1 MPNVSKITDAL
12 RENVLFRRA
21 MGFAWHIAGIA
32 FCWWCSFEILAIRF
46 EYELD
51 PEFDWAYTEYLWLA
65 ILVFLSVI
73 IVFRLYQ
80 GLWRFFTFRD
90 CVVTGVA
97 FLSGTLVLAL
107 AIFLFNG
114 RTFAG
119 FPRSVFLIN
128 FMLILGWEIAG
139 RGFVRLL
146 REWRIERAFGASP
159 DQKRVVLVGKPEEC
173 DGLIRSLN
181 RQAGQLGKIVAI
193 VTEEARHKGGKLHGI
208 RISTDLESVGEL
220 VANLGAEVVL
230 ILPPYTGPNRVRR
243 IVDSVSDLQLKC
255 EFRVVP
261 SVDDITAGKVD
272 VSQIRKVEIED
283 LLNRKSHDIDF
294 ERLREFISGKRILIT
309 GAGGS
314 IGSEICRQVLKLAP
328 KSMTLFEVSE
338 FLLFEIERELQAE
351 IGETKI
357 IAVTGDVKKTYDVR
371 KAIDRAGGIDI
382 IFHAAAYKHVDLMER
397 NPFSCFE
404 NNVVGTATLAQVAE
418 EAGVEQF
425 VLISSDKA
433 VRPTSLMGA
442 SKRLAERVLIER
454 SPCVTKYQAV
464 RFGNVLGSSGSVVP
478 IFKKQI
484 AKGGPVTVSSKEV
497 TRFFMTIP
505 EAVELVLAASAIGE
519 DRRVL
524 VLEMGKPVKIDTL
537 ARKMIELS
545 GFVPDVDIPIIYTG
559 LKSGEKEYEELLTD
573 DENVTRTEVD
583 RIWVVARKSE
593 AEKGSLDIGHLLE
606 LIDEQKEQAIREYAH
621 SLIPG
626 SRLMDGRND
635 SSSGKVAA
643 S

>member
-1 MPNVSKITDAL
+1 M
-12 RENVLFRRA
+12 
-21 MGFAWHIAGIA
+21 
-32 FCWWCSFEILAIRF
+32 
-46 EYELD
+46 
-51 PEFDWAYTEYLWLA
+51 
-65 ILVFLSVI
+65 
-73 IVFRLYQ
+73 
-80 GLWRFFTFRD
+80 
-90 CVVTGVA
+90 
-97 FLSGTLVLAL
+97 
-107 AIFLFNG
+107 
-114 RTFAG
+114 
-119 FPRSVFLIN
+119 
-128 FMLILGWEIAG
+128 
-139 RGFVRLL
+139 
-146 REWRIERAFGASP
+146 
-159 DQKRVVLVGKPEEC
+159 
-173 DGLIRSLN
+173 
-181 RQAGQLGKIVAI
+181 
-193 VTEEARHKGGKLHGI
+193 
-208 RISTDLESVGEL
+208 
-220 VANLGAEVVL
+220 
-230 ILPPYTGPNRVRR
+230 RR
-243 IVDSVSDLQLKC
+243 IVGSVSDLQLKC

-454 SPCVTKYQAV
+454 SPCATKYQAV

>member
-1 MPNVSKITDAL
+1 MISSSQITSAL
-12 RENVLFRRA
+12 RDSVVFRRA
-21 MGFAWHIAGIA
+21 MGFAWHIVGIV
-32 FCWWCSFEILAIRF
+32 FCWWTAYAIRF
-46 EYELD
+46 EFD
-51 PEFDWAYTEYLWLA
+51 VSPEHDTSFVKHLWVALV
-65 ILVFLSVI
+65 VFLSA
-73 IVFRLYQ
+73 IVAFRLYQ

-97 FLSGTLVLAL
+97 FFTGTVALGL
-107 AIFLFNG
+107 AIYFHNG
-114 RTFAG
+114 MSFAG
-119 FPRSVFLIN
+119 FPRSILIIN

-139 RGFVRLL
+139 RGFVRLF
-146 REWRIERAFGASP
+146 REWRIERALGTGP
-159 DQKRVVLVGKPEEC
+159 DQKRAILVGEPEEC

-193 VTEEARHKGGKLHGI
+193 VTEESKHKGGKLHGI
-208 RISTDLESVGEL
+208 RVFTDPGSVGE
-220 VANLGAEVVL
+220 VAASLGAETVV
-230 ILPPYTGPNRVRR
+230 ILPPYNGPNRVRE
-243 IVDSVSDLQLKC
+243 IVDSVSALQLGC

-261 SVDDITAGKVD
+261 SIDDIAAGKVD

-294 ERLREFISGKRILIT
+294 ERLRKFISGKRILIT

-328 KSMTLFEVSE
+328 ESMSLFEISE
-338 FLLFEIERELQAE
+338 YLLFEIERELHALAGDTE
-351 IGETKI
+351 I

-404 NNVVGTATLAQVAE
+404 NNVIGTATLAQVAE

-454 SPCVTKYQAV
+454 PPCATKYQAV

-484 AKGGPVTVSSKEV
+484 AEGGPVTVSSREV

-524 VLEMGKPVKIDTL
+524 VLEMGDPVKIDTL

-583 RIWVVARKSE
+583 RIWVVERTGDSSRE
-593 AEKGSLDIGHLLE
+593 RLDIGHILE
-606 LIDEQKEQAIREYAH
+606 LIDAQQKDAIREYAH

-626 SRLMDGRND
+626 SRLMDGRQGD
-635 SSSGKVAA
+635 LIGTEA

>member
-1 MPNVSKITDAL
+1 
-12 RENVLFRRA
+12 
-21 MGFAWHIAGIA
+21 
-32 FCWWCSFEILAIRF
+32 WWLSFEILAIRF
-46 EYELD
+46 EFELD
-51 PEFDWAYTEYLWLA
+51 PEFNATYSEYLWLA
-65 ILVFLSVI
+65 LLVFLSVI
-73 IVFRLYQ
+73 IGFRLYQ

-97 FLSGTLVLAL
+97 FFTGTLVLAL
-107 AIFLFNG
+107 AIFLLNG
-114 RTFAG
+114 NTYTG
-119 FPRSVFLIN
+119 FPRSVLLIN

-139 RGFVRLL
+139 RGFVRLI
-146 REWRIERAFGASP
+146 REWRIERAFGSSP
-159 DQKRVVLVGKPEEC
+159 DQKRAILIGEPEEC

-193 VTEEARHKGGKLHGI
+193 VTEESRHKGGKLHGI
-208 RISTDLESVGEL
+208 RIYTDLEAVGEV
-220 VANLGAEVVL
+220 VASLGAETVV
-230 ILPPYTGPNRVRR
+230 ILPPYNGPNRVRK
-243 IVDSVSDLQLKC
+243 IVDSVSALQLSC

-261 SVDDITAGKVD
+261 SIDDITAGKVD

-338 FLLFEIERELQAE
+338 FMLFEIERELQAE
-351 IGETKI
+351 IGEAEI

-371 KAIDRAGGIDI
+371 KAIERAGGIDI

-404 NNVVGTATLAQVAE
+404 NNVIGTATLAQVAE

-425 VLISSDKA
+425 LLISSDKA

-454 SPCVTKYQAV
+454 PPCATKYQAV

-484 AKGGPVTVSSKEV
+484 SEGGPVTVSSKEV

-524 VLEMGKPVKIDTL
+524 VLEMGEPVKIDTL

-545 GFVPDVDIPIIYTG
+545 GFVPDVDIPIVYTG

-573 DENVTRTEVD
+573 DENVSRTEVD
-583 RIWVVARKSE
+583 RIWVVARTGE
-593 AEKGSLDIGHLLE
+593 GAQDRLDIGHLLE
-606 LIDEQKEQAIREYAH
+606 LIDEQQEQAIREYAH

-626 SRLMDGRND
+626 SRLMDGRSD
-635 SSSGKVAA
+635 SSSGKAAA